1 MKITVLCVGKIKEAY
16 FTEAV
21 REYAKRL
28 SRYAKLEIAEVED
41 EKTPDR
47 ASAAENEAIL
57 EKEGAR
63 LLAKLPEDA

>member
-21 REYAKRL
+21 REYTKRL

-47 ASAAENEAIL
+47 ASHIL
-57 EKEGAR
+57 SVSDRGA
-63 LLAKLPEDA
+63 